1 MAKKAS
7 PSRDD
12 AATPARNPGKGRA
25 TPTRAEQE
33 AKRIRPLVATTKEA
47 KKAARS
53 EMRERQERARVGMAN
68 GEERFLSPRD
78 KGPQRRF
85 ARDWT
90 DAGWHLAEFL
100 MPMMVIVLL
109 LSILPAASMQFW
121 AFIGLWAYIV
131 FAIVDMYFLSRRVK
145 KMAAEKWGDRREKG
159 LGWYAAMRSIQMRF
173 MRMPK
178 PQAKRG
184 EYPRA

>member
-121 AFIGLWAYIV
+121 AFIGLSAYIV

>member
-1 MAKKAS
+1 MAKHAS
-7 PSRDD
+7 PADDD
-12 AATPARNPGKGRA
+12 AQDTAPKQGKGRP

-68 GEERFLSPRD
+68 GDERFLGPRD
-78 KGPQRRF
+78 RGPQRRF

-90 DAGWHLAEFL
+90 DAGWHLGEFL
-100 MPMMVIVLL
+100 MPMMVVVIVLTFVP
-109 LSILPAASMQFW
+109 LPATQFYS
-121 AFIGLWAYIV
+121 FVVLWAYILFV
-131 FAIVDMYFLSRRVK
+131 IGDMIILSNRIK
-145 KMAAEKWGDRREKG
+145 KKAREKFGDRMEKG

-173 MRMPK
+173 MRIPK

-184 EYPRA
+184 QYPAV